1 MNKITEKEIKQ
12 LTVECLKK
20 IKSDHLY
27 QVRNDAKLRA
37 VNNTKCYEEFKL
49 VRRKNLNN
57 FLLIFLYNFPET
69 SLTLLT

>member
-49 VRRKNLNN
+49 V
-57 FLLIFLYNFPET
+57 
-69 SLTLLT
+69 